1 MEYDDFSLPK
11 KADFEK
17 LAKGYVT
24 EENKA
29 KNKQDDWKLLEVNP
43 AILDSVCYSLK
54 FLNWLYTHIKR
65 NLRGN
70 KLGLFFDELAKKSE
84 KDFEDF
90 EGKFYDFPKRIKIYK
105 SKKINSLNSCLKL
118 AIYTETELIEN
129 IFKLFK
135 CDNCDFLEPVLADHF
150 AILKRLSSI

>member
-84 KDFEDF
+84 KDF
-90 EGKFYDFPKRIKIYK
+90 
-105 SKKINSLNSCLKL
+105 
-118 AIYTETELIEN
+118 A
-129 IFKLFK
+129 
-135 CDNCDFLEPVLADHF
+135 
-150 AILKRLSSI
+150 